1 MCVGDALSPA
11 VAEQGPYS
19 AIIVD
24 LFAQGKLLP
33 ALLQPEA
40 WQQLKA
46 MLVPGGRVVVNI
58 GSVGMPDCDDGEQ
71 ALAALV
77 QAFDGTPL
85 RDAHSVVGLCWWG
98 LNAHRRGSV
107 CV

>member
-1 MCVGDALSPA
+1 MQPIQIVCVGDALSPS
-11 VAEQGPYS
+11 VADQGPYS

-33 ALLQPEA
+33 QLLQPTA
-40 WQQLKA
+40 WQQLKT

-58 GSVGMPDCDDGEQ
+58 GSVGMPDSDDGER

-77 QAFDGTPL
+77 QAFDGTL
-85 RDAHSVVGLCWWG
+85 LDAGRAYDWSYVGG
-98 LNAHRRGSV
+98 V
-107 CV
+107 